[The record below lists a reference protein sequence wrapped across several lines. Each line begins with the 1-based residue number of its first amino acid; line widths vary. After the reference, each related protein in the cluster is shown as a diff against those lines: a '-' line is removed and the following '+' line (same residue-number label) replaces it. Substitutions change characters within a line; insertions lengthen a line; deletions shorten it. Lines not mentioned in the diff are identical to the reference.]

1 MSGRRLPGIGLGVDV
16 HRFGGPGPIRIGG
29 IEIEYEH
36 GLLGH
41 SDGDVLCHALADALL
56 GASGLGDIGE
66 HFPSTDER
74 WRGASSLDLLRRV
87 GDLLAQAGI
96 EILGLD
102 GTVIAEAPRLGPFR
116 RAMEAAVAEV
126 LALDGAYI
134 SVKVKSSDGLG
145 LTGRGEGMAAL
156 AVARVG
162 GGSRSDRE

>member
-1 MSGRRLPGIGLGVDV
+1 MSGRRLPGVGLGVDV
-16 HRFGGPGPIRIGG
+16 HRFGGPGPIWLGG
-29 IEIEYEH
+29 VSIENRQ

-56 GASGLGDIGE
+56 GAAGLGDIGE
-66 HFPSTDER
+66 HFPSSDER

-87 GDLLAQAGI
+87 GELLAADGV
-96 EILGLD
+96 EIWGLD
-102 GTVIAEAPRLGPFR
+102 GTVVAEAPRLGPFR
-116 RAMEAAVAEV
+116 QAMEEAMAEV
-126 LALDGAYI
+126 LGVDRACV

-162 GGSRSDRE
+162 IGSPTDRE